1 VCLATEKRDLEWCQ
15 NNYQKYE
22 LKASKLYKKLGRKIE
37 INSKS
42 KILEIGSA
50 QGIFVLASQKL
61 GFNCVGLEPCDDAFL
76 ISKNLEEIFNK
87 KISIKKGF
95 AENIPYSDNN
105 FDIVIALSVFEHVQ
119 DIEKV
124 FHEISRILKPKGALF
139 FVSTSAICPRQ
150 NEISSFPF
158 FGWYPNFLKQQ
169 IFNWALKNK
178 PELIGYTK
186 TPAIYWFTPWMVKK
200 LALNNK
206 FNKIYD
212 RWHLIIDDEGKSSY
226 KKLMLRIINKNQIVK
241 FIANVLKPTSSYLII
256 KDA

>member
-1 VCLATEKRDLEWCQ
+1 MRLATEKRNLEWCQ

-22 LKASKLYKKLGRKIE
+22 LKARKLYKKLSYKIE

-50 QGIFVLASQKL
+50 QGLFVLASQKL
-61 GFNCVGLEPCDDAFL
+61 GFNCVGLEPDEDSIL
-76 ISKNLEEIFNK
+76 ICNALEQIFNK
-87 KISIKKGF
+87 KIPIKKGF
-95 AENIPYSDNN
+95 AENIPYSDNS
-105 FDIVIALSVFEHVQ
+105 FDIVIALSVFEHVK

-124 FHEISRILKPKGALF
+124 FREISRILKPKGALF
-139 FVSTSAICPRQ
+139 FVSTSALCPRQ
-150 NEISSFPF
+150 NEISLFPL

-169 IFNWALKNK
+169 IFNWVLKNK
-178 PELIGYTK
+178 PELVGYTK

-206 FNKIYD
+206 FTKIYD
-212 RWHLIIDDEGKSSY
+212 RWHLIMDDDKKSSN
-226 KKLMLRIINKNQIVK
+226 KKLVLSLINKNSVVK